1 MRVERAAVLE
11 VVRNQAVTLLDLTPE
26 ELTEEVSFVDD
37 LGVDSLALI
46 EFAMAVE
53 DALGI
58 VLPEDEIAG
67 TRHLGT
73 FVDLVTSKFA
83 GGPLS

>member
-1 MRVERAAVLE
+1 M
-11 VVRNQAVTLLDLTPE
+11 VRNQAVSLLDLTPE
-26 ELTEEVSFVDD
+26 ELTEDVSFVDD

-53 DALGI
+53 DVLGI

-73 FVDLVTSKFA
+73 FVDLVTSKVA
-83 GGPLS
+83 GVPQS

>member
-1 MRVERAAVLE
+1 VVSSLAV
-11 VVRNQAVTLLDLTPE
+11 QLLD
-26 ELTEEVSFVDD
+26 VSADQLAEDVAFVDD

-58 VLPEDEIAG
+58 SLPEEELA
-67 TRHLGT
+67 TVTQLGP
-73 FVDLVTSKFA
+73 FVDLATLKVSA
-83 GGPLS
+83 R

>member
-1 MRVERAAVLE
+1 MERAVVLE
-11 VVRNQAVTLLDLTPE
+11 VVRYQAVRLLDLAPE

-58 VLPEDEIAG
+58 CLPEDEIAG

-73 FVDLVTSKFA
+73 FVDLVAAKVADRPS
-83 GGPLS
+83 S

>member
-1 MRVERAAVLE
+1 MERAVVLE
-11 VVRNQAVTLLDLTPE
+11 VVRNQAVRLLDLAPE
-26 ELTEEVSFVDD
+26 ELTEKVSFVDD

-58 VLPEDEIAG
+58 SLPEDEIAG

-73 FVDLVTSKFA
+73 FVDLVAAKVADRPS
-83 GGPLS
+83 S

>member
-1 MRVERAAVLE
+1 MLT
-11 VVRNQAVTLLDLTPE
+11 VVRAQAVQLLDLE
-26 ELTEEVSFVDD
+26 LDQLTEDVAFVDD

-58 VLPEDEIAG
+58 ALPEDDLASV
-67 TRHLGT
+67 TRLGE
-73 FVDLVTSKFA
+73 FVDLAVTK
-83 GGPLS
+83 LR